1 MTNKKYRSY
10 YKQIAQIMASH
21 VDQQIQQLDTS
32 QPVPIS
38 KENVL
43 RIEKIS
49 KKANSPFRYVHR
61 ISKAAAIVIICATI
75 TLSVTMGVEAIRTP
89 IVNFFTELF
98 GEIFHVSTEDM
109 DLLDKYRKVIEEP
122 CSPTYLPEGF
132 VQTEKSETETEIVLT
147 YQNDANQTI
156 LFRQSIVQSVTY
168 EIPNGAEMLDDEFMI
183 NGFEGR
189 LYRYNNKLYTIW
201 QANKYFFEIQ
211 LDSNID
217 INECLKI
224 AESVYGRTDV
234 NEYDKIQEKEEVPQ
248 NTIDPS
254 VNSDILQSLPE
265 GYELISANEGKILS
279 NYSFK
284 NNNNQTLVLEIFVN
298 DDISSKLDIHGQ
310 QETIV
315 LSEEIIGYSFQ
326 ETNNIV
332 LLWQDGDNVKRL
344 KTDIDFP
351 QDELVYVAKSL
362 LHA

>member
-61 ISKAAAIVIICATI
+61 ISKAAAIVIICAAI

-89 IVNFFTELF
+89 ILNFFTDLF
-98 GEIFHVSTEDM
+98 GQIFHVSTD
-109 DLLDKYRKVIEEP
+109 DVGLLDKYPKVIQEP
-122 CSPTYLPEGF
+122 CAPTYLPDGF
-132 VQTEKSETETEIVLT
+132 VQTETNESATEILTT
-147 YQNDANQTI
+147 YQNEDNQTI
-156 LFRQSIVQSVTY
+156 LFRQSIVYSITY
-168 EIPNGAEMLDDEFMI
+168 EIPDGAEMLDDEFMV
-183 NGFEGR
+183 NGYEGR

-248 NTIDPS
+248 NTIDSS

-265 GYELISANEGKILS
+265 GYELTSANGGKIHS
-279 NYSFK
+279 SYYFK
-284 NNNNQTLVLEIFVN
+284 NQNNEIIIFETFIQDDLNSIMENSKEVQTVL
-298 DDISSKLDIHGQ
+298 ISDK
-310 QETIV
+310 
-315 LSEEIIGYSFQ
+315 IIGYLTQ
-326 ETNNIV
+326 DEEGIT
-332 LLWQDGDNVKRL
+332 LLWQDRIQVKRI
-344 KTDIDFP
+344 KAFSNIS
-351 QDELVYVAKSL
+351 QDELIYIAQNMS
-362 LHA
+362 H

>member
-89 IVNFFTELF
+89 ILNFFTDLF
-98 GEIFHVSTEDM
+98 GQIFHVSTEDI

-122 CSPTYLPEGF
+122 CAPTYLPEGF
-132 VQTEKSETETEIVLT
+132 VQTEKSESETEIILT

-156 LFRQSIVQSVTY
+156 MFRQSIVQSATY
-168 EIPNGAEMLDDEFMI
+168 DIPYGAEMLDDEFMV

-201 QANKYFFEIQ
+201 QAGKYFFEIQ
-211 LDSNID
+211 LDSSID

-224 AESVYGRTDV
+224 AESVYDSTDI
-234 NEYDKIQEKEEVPQ
+234 NEYDKIKEAEDKISQ
-248 NTIDPS
+248 NTKEHS
-254 VNSDILQSLPE
+254 
-265 GYELISANEGKILS
+265 
-279 NYSFK
+279 
-284 NNNNQTLVLEIFVN
+284 T
-298 DDISSKLDIHGQ
+298 
-310 QETIV
+310 
-315 LSEEIIGYSFQ
+315 
-326 ETNNIV
+326 
-332 LLWQDGDNVKRL
+332 NVK
-344 KTDIDFP
+344 
-351 QDELVYVAKSL
+351 
-362 LHA
+362 H